1 MNNYYMEF
9 ERQLS
14 EIKNTEK
21 KPRLL
26 LQACC
31 CPCSSHCLEVLYGY
45 FDITVFFYNPNIDEL
60 KEYQKRLD
68 ELKRFTKVAD
78 FAIDVKVIDGGYE
91 PEVFY
96 EMAEGRE
103 DLPER
108 SERCYDCYQ
117 LRMKKT
123 AEYALE
129 NGYDYF
135 STTLSISPYKNAVWI
150 NEIGMKLEQ
159 EIGVSFLFSDF
170 KKKNG
175 YQRSI
180 ELSKEYDLYRQDYC
194 GCVFSKRDHEAKL
207 KG

>member
-14 EIKNTEK
+14 EIKNTGK

-103 DLPER
+103 ELPER

-117 LRMKKT
+117 LRMRKT

-129 NGYDYF
+129 NGYDYV

-150 NEIGMKLEQ
+150 NEIGIKLEQ